1 MYIRTI
7 EGNIVVF
14 DVTKYINEYNMYLK
28 LWELKYNKK
37 LEEEEENV
45 LDLVVKYIEGS
56 RKLL

>member
-7 EGNIVVF
+7 EGNIVLF
-14 DVTKYINEYNMYLK
+14 DVTKYVNEYNMYFK
-28 LWELKYNKK
+28 LWKLKYNKK

-56 RKLL
+56 RKFL

>member
-7 EGNIVVF
+7 EGNIVLF
-14 DVTKYINEYNMYLK
+14 DVTKYVNEYNMYFK

-37 LEEEEENV
+37 LKEEEPNV

-56 RKLL
+56 SKFL

>member
-7 EGNIVVF
+7 EGNIVLF
-14 DVTKYINEYNMYLK
+14 DVTKYVNEYNMYFK

-37 LEEEEENV
+37 LKEEEPNV